1 MRETSTTGAA
11 AARPGPAA
19 TRDASPAPGIAPRL
33 LTAAARPALL
43 RHRAGASG
51 RPARPHQSQ

>member
-1 MRETSTTGAA
+1 MRETSTTGAVA
-11 AARPGPAA
+11 APPGPAA
-19 TRDASPAPGIAPRL
+19 TRNTSPPPGMPSRP

-51 RPARPHQSQ
+51 RPARPHRDQ